1 MSKEV
6 KYMGKFSALPALLFS
21 VLLLSM
27 PAYAEPPY
35 LEMYYI
41 DSPEEHCLER
51 AEASLTETGFKM
63 KKGTWE
69 GYDRVGSMGDYK
81 AAVSCVQPKNVVAIV
96 VAGPVYK
103 TVNEHALAIREN
115 FKHWFKVEEAP

>member
-1 MSKEV
+1 ME
-6 KYMGKFSALPALLFS
+6 KFSPLPALFFS
-21 VLLLSM
+21 VLLLSVS
-27 PAYAEPPY
+27 AYAEPPY

-41 DSPEEHCLER
+41 DAPEEHCLER
-51 AEASLTETGFKM
+51 AEASLTEAGFTM

-69 GYDRVGSMGDYK
+69 GYDRVGSKDDYK

-103 TVNEHALAIREN
+103 SVNEHALAIREN
-115 FKHWFKVEEAP
+115 FKHWFKVEETP